1 MQMRRRRGRRRSQR
15 ITCQLLES
23 ASAPAATSACI
34 SLTATSA
41 WYALAAT
48 TARRFARASALAATS
63 AFAPATTAAVAET
76 SAAVAETSAQRCAN
90 VAVAR
95 AGAVA
100 ASVSRYIGAR
110 GAGIDVHRH
119 VVAMVASDQAMR
131 VKRLSQEPNDSYMG
145 TCAIGRRLHNHHH
158 CRRSLVAEI
167 LAPRQ

>member
-1 MQMRRRRGRRRSQR
+1 MQMRRRRGRRRQR

-63 AFAPATTAAVAET
+63 AFAPATT
-76 SAAVAETSAQRCAN
+76 AAVAETSAQRCAN